1 MDRQLWRGERWV
13 PWKRA
18 GGEPGGPG
26 AGGRIPRR
34 LERGT
39 PGRPGFVLGWVGW
52 MLALFLT
59 LPASGQQDF
68 MCELPYGGSRSRVFA
83 GEDVSHDDYP
93 WQVAVIKR
101 VSPDPPDFCGGS
113 LIDAEWVLTAA
124 HCLTIDRLGGV
135 QKGFARPDQLEIRH
149 GTTNWREAPTHGV
162 AKVVIHPEYKH
173 YRKGNDIA
181 LLHLS
186 SPIENSKRSYAIG
199 LVSPKNFQHFV
210 FPGACAVVSGWG
222 RVSNEKKANVVDELQ
237 AASLAVLQECSPP
250 YYGGPPEAVICAGQP
265 GLPDGG
271 RDSCEGDSGGPLVVE
286 GLGPGH
292 FILAGVTSF
301 GPRDCGT
308 EGSPGVYTRVS
319 YHREWI
325 EQTIGGK

>member
-1 MDRQLWRGERWV
+1 MDRQLWRGERRV
-13 PWKRA
+13 PRKRA
-18 GGEPGGPG
+18 GREQGGPG
-26 AGGRIPRR
+26 AGGRVPWR
-34 LERGT
+34 LERGG
-39 PGRPGFVLGWVGW
+39 PGRPGFVLGWVGC

-59 LPASGQQDF
+59 LPASGQQEF
-68 MCELPYGGSRSRVFA
+68 ECELPMQGTVTRVFG
-83 GEDVSHDDYP
+83 GEDVSHRDYP
-93 WQVAVIKR
+93 WQVAVIR
-101 VSPDPPDFCGGS
+101 NAEHPSSGLPLGNPCGGI
-113 LIDAEWVLTAA
+113 LIRDRWVLTAA
-124 HCLTIDRLGGV
+124 HCLTIKPKVSL
-135 QKGFARPDQLEIRH
+135 RPDQLEIRH
-149 GTTNWREAPTHGV
+149 GTTYWRNGPTHGV
-162 AKVVIHPEYKH
+162 AEVFIHPEYEH
-173 YRKGNDIA
+173 HLKGNDIG

-186 SPIENSKRSYAIG
+186 SPIENSKRSYEG
-199 LVSPKNFQHFV
+199 LLPKPKVMHQFV
-210 FPGACAVVSGWG
+210 FPGACAAVSGWG
-222 RVSNEKKANVVDELQ
+222 RASNEVGATSVDELQ
-237 AASLAVLQECSPP
+237 AASLAVLDQRECRQYS
-250 YYGGPPEAVICAGQP
+250 YVGPREAVICA